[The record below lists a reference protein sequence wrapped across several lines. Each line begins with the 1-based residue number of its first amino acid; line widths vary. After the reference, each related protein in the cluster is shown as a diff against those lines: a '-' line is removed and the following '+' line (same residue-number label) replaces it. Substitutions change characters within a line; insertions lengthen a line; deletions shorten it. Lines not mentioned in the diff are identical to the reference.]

1 MIAHGEANGGNA
13 MGLEEVSRGDEGA
26 IFLASLSI
34 RGGSGDLDA
43 QRALARARQLVDEVD
58 AYAASLGLD
67 WGWRFLN
74 YAYGPWQD
82 PIASYGR
89 SAQDKIR
96 AASDRFDPD
105 KVFQKL
111 RRSGHKIPPQ

>member
-1 MIAHGEANGGNA
+1 MISHGEANGGNA
-13 MGLEEVSRGDEGA
+13 LGLEEVSQGDDGA

-34 RGGSGDLDA
+34 SGAEDA
-43 QRALARARQLVDEVD
+43 ARALAAARQLVADVD
-58 AYAASLGLD
+58 AYADSLGLN

-74 YAYGPWQD
+74 YAYGFQD

-96 AASDRFDPD
+96 AASDRFDPM
-105 KVFQKL
+105 KVFQRL
-111 RRSGHKIPPQ
+111 RRTGHKIPL